1 VSRRELPAGFLDAV
15 GHWAHHCDMQLLE
28 REPFCASLNEYAD
41 AAMRGTGRLVL
52 VSGEAG
58 VGKTSLLQVLRE
70 HGQYQRWLQGSFDG
84 SFTPDPLRALL
95 DIADE
100 VGGEFAELCRTETR
114 WEVLYRSF
122 LETLRGLPGMTVL
135 VFEDAH
141 WADEATLDLV
151 GFLSRR
157 MDSMSLLIIVTYR
170 DDGLSRGHP
179 LRALLGE
186 LMHAPSSRLITLP
199 TLSEHAVRSLAADSP
214 VEPEELYRLT
224 GGNPFYIGEVLA
236 SGSTAVPP
244 SAVAAV
250 DARLARLS
258 EEARAVVDA
267 ASIVGTRVELDVL
280 VRLVSSD
287 PAVIDECLTSGA
299 LVSEPGAFRF
309 RHELIRL
316 AVEESIPAHRRM
328 ALHESVLRALLAN
341 GSKDAARLAHH
352 AETAGDAEAVMN
364 YAPLAGRRAAALSSH
379 REAIV
384 QFQRALRYS
393 DQLDPAD
400 SALLYGDLAAEFS
413 LVDRWEDAVEASRE
427 SLRLWLDVGDVLRAA
442 DTKRQ
447 LSVMLWRIG
456 QGADALEEAR
466 EATSL
471 LEPLGDTA
479 ELGWAHAAL
488 AKNLDPSDSE
498 CLEHGWRAVSLADVV
513 GDLALKSDALNTIGC
528 SLIQNGEDGF
538 AELQQSLECAR
549 EAGALPQL
557 ARAYGN
563 LQGMQYGMY
572 QLRTAEQTFH
582 EAIAFIEEH
591 DISTYGHCLRG
602 VHALVLCEMG
612 RWSESV
618 SLADG
623 ILAQP
628 FLSASNHVNPL
639 HAAGLV
645 HARRG
650 DPRGIEMLEESLRIT
665 HGMGSADYIAAGQL
679 ALLEGRWLTGDLA
692 AARELADLL
701 AEQRALEEPWFLG
714 EVAVWRRR
722 LGLGV
727 SVRDR
732 YAQPFALQLEGNW
745 RAAADEW
752 SSIGAPYRR
761 GLALLDSGVE
771 EGLREALDVFDRL
784 GARAASDIAKTE
796 LRRLGVTAIP
806 RGRRS
811 ATRDDPLGLTPRERE
826 VLELIGAGATNADIA
841 DRLVI
846 SPKTVDN
853 HVSSVFAKLG
863 VDNRRAAA
871 EMLLA
876 VGA

>member
-1 VSRRELPAGFLDAV
+1 MP
-15 GHWAHHCDMQLLE
+15 LLE
-28 REPFCASLNEYAD
+28 REPFLASLIEYAD
-41 AAMRGTGRLVL
+41 AAQRGTGRLAL

-58 VGKTSLLQVLRE
+58 VGKTSLLAELRTQG
-70 HGQYQRWLQGSFDG
+70 HHQRWLQGNFDG

-100 VGGEFAELCRTETR
+100 VGGDFAELCRTETR

-157 MDSMSLLIIVTYR
+157 MDTMPLMLIVTYR

-186 LMHAPSSRLITLP
+186 LMHGSSSRLLTLP
-199 TLSEHAVRSLAADSP
+199 TLSEGAVRTLAADSP
-214 VEPEELYRLT
+214 IEPDELFRLT

-244 SAVAAV
+244 SALAAV

-258 EEARAVVDA
+258 DDARAVVEA
-267 ASIVGTRVELDVL
+267 ASVVGTRVELDVL

-316 AVEESIPAHRRM
+316 AVEESMPAHRRM
-328 ALHESVLRALLAN
+328 TLHESVLRVLLTN

-352 AETAGDAEAVMN
+352 AEAAGDAEAVVK
-364 YAPLAGRRAAALSSH
+364 YAPLAGRRAAELSSH

-384 QFQRALRYS
+384 QFQRALRHS
-393 DQLDPAD
+393 DLLDPKDGAR
-400 SALLYGDLAAEFS
+400 LYGDLATEFS
-413 LVDRWEDAVEASRE
+413 MVDRWEDAVDATRKG
-427 SLRLWLDVGDVLRAA
+427 LQIWIDVGDVVRAA

-447 LSVMLWRIG
+447 LSIMLWRVSDG
-456 QGADALEEAR
+456 EAALVAAR
-466 EATSL
+466 EAADL
-471 LEPLGDTA
+471 LMPLGETA
-479 ELGWAHAAL
+479 ELGWVHAVL
-488 AKNLDPSDSE
+488 AKLLDWDDPQ
-498 CLEHGWRAVSLADVV
+498 CLEHGRKAVAIADAT
-513 GDLALKSDALNTIGC
+513 GDMALKSDALNSIGC
-528 SLIQNGEDGF
+528 VLVQSGEDGF
-538 AELQQSLECAR
+538 DELHESLECAR
-549 EAGALPQL
+549 EAQALPQM

-563 LQGMQYGMY
+563 LQGMQLGLYR
-572 QLRTAEQTFH
+572 LRQAESTFD
-582 EAIAFIEEH
+582 EAIGFIEEH
-591 DISTYGHCLRG
+591 DIATYDHCLTG
-602 VHALVLCEMG
+602 VHCLVLAELG
-612 RWSESV
+612 RWDESFA
-618 SLADG
+618 LADG
-623 ILAQP
+623 MLSRP
-628 FLSASNHVNPL
+628 FLSPSNQVNPL
-639 HAAGLV
+639 QAAGLV
-645 HARRG
+645 RARRA
-650 DPRGIEMLEESLRIT
+650 DADGIGQLEESLRIAE
-665 HGMGSADYIAAGQL
+665 GMGSADYIAEARL
-679 ALLEGRWLTGDLA
+679 SLLEGRWLTGHLDS
-692 AARELADLL
+692 ARELV
-701 AEQRALEEPWFLG
+701 EQLQAGSFGSLDPWFVGSLT
-714 EVAVWRRR
+714 AWRRR
-722 LGLGV
+722 LGLTV
-727 SVRDR
+727 DAHIDR
-732 YAQPFALQLEGNW
+732 CARPYALQIEGSW

-752 SSIGAPYRR
+752 AALGAPYQR

-771 EGLREALDVFDRL
+771 DGIREALDVFDRL
-784 GARAASDIAKTE
+784 GARAASDIAKAE
-796 LRRLGVTAIP
+796 LRSLGVTAIP
-806 RGRRS
+806 RGRRN

-826 VLELIGAGATNADIA
+826 VLELIGVGATNADIA
-841 DRLVI
+841 ERLVI

-871 EMLLA
+871 ELLLA